1 VTPAPVLVEVA
12 VDSAAG
18 AAAAEAAGAGRV
30 ELCAALVEGGTTPS
44 AGTIAATLARV
55 RIPVV
60 VLVRARAGDFLY
72 DEAELDT
79 MRRDVEV
86 ARSLGAQGV
95 AVGALTADGEVD
107 RAQLDVLSRAAGGM
121 EVVFHRAF
129 DHARDPL
136 RALEAL
142 LEAGVHRVLTSGGA
156 PTAAAGVATLAA
168 LVREAGARLAVMA
181 GGRVTEESVP
191 ALVREA
197 GVREVHVRGA
207 EPVESRMRHRRPD
220 IPFGK
225 ACTPDDYQW
234 PATSERLVRRVVEA
248 CAGAVR

>member
-1 VTPAPVLVEVA
+1 MPHPPVLVEVA
-12 VDSAAG
+12 VDSAEG

-60 VLVRARAGDFLY
+60 VLVRSRAGDFLY
-72 DEAELDT
+72 TEAELDT

-86 ARSLGAQGV
+86 ARALGAHGV

-107 RAQLDVLSRAAGGM
+107 GAQLGVLARAATGM

-129 DHARDPL
+129 DHARDPM
-136 RALEAL
+136 RALDAL
-142 LEAGVHRVLTSGGA
+142 LGAGVHRVLTSGGA
-156 PTAAAGVATLAA
+156 PTAVAGMATLAA
-168 LVREAGARLAVMA
+168 LVRHAGGRLTVMA
-181 GGRVTEESVP
+181 GGRVTEESAP
-191 ALVREA
+191 LLVREA

-207 EPVESRMRHRRPD
+207 EPAESRMRHRRPD

-225 ACTPDDYQW
+225 AYAPDDYHW

-248 CAGAVR
+248 CAGVD

>member
-1 VTPAPVLVEVA
+1 MLVEVA

-129 DHARDPL
+129 DHTRDPL

-191 ALVREA
+191 TLVREA

-207 EPVESRMRHRRPD
+207 ERVESAMRFRRAGVGVAKPHAPD
-220 IPFGK
+220 EF
-225 ACTPDDYQW
+225 T
-234 PATSERLVRRVVEA
+234 RVVTSAAQIGAVVAA
-248 CAGAVR
+248 CARAVGPR